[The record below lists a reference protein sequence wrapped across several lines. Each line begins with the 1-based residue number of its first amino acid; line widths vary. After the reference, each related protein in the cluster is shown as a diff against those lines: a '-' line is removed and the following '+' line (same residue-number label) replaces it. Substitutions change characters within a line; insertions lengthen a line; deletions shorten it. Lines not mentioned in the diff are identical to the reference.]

1 MAAAGAMRAGAMVM
15 APAAALVAGLSVF
28 VSNGKIG
35 GDSTDGGDD
44 RGLGLM
50 ELKQL
55 MQASFCTAGPHSKLK
70 ILIRSMSL
78 VDNFGQPCE
87 VCFW

>member
-1 MAAAGAMRAGAMVM
+1 MAAAGAMAAGAMVM
-15 APAAALVAGLSVF
+15 APAAALVAGLSGF

-35 GDSTDGGDD
+35 GDSTDGPDV
-44 RGLGLM
+44 GLGLM

-70 ILIRSMSL
+70 ILIRSKSL